1 MIRIHHVLKD
11 GTQVE
16 AVEGHVVKMKDHP
29 ALYQMIKCM
38 ERKEKQGG
46 KPGNR
51 GFSGVENG
59 QEGWKPV
66 GNLEIQL
73 VWSRSFS
80 IGFPRFRKKM
90 RKFK

>member
-59 QEGWKPV
+59 QILLCKTIS
-66 GNLEIQL
+66 GNVAYSLL
-73 VWSRSFS
+73 M
-80 IGFPRFRKKM
+80 GLLL
-90 RKFK
+90 